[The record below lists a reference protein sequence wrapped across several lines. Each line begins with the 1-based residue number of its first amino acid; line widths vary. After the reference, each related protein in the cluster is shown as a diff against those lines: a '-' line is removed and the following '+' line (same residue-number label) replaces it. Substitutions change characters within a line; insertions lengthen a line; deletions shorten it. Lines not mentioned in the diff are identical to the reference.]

1 MFSTRKGPRW
11 LLSAAVISIITAF
24 YILNDNT
31 PYAWLRPQPFSAP
44 DSLQWQVPE
53 DYFWRQVPTH
63 YPATSIR
70 PLPTGKPV
78 SFPKVQAS
86 KFPTQSTEHRTERNF
101 RRDAVKNAFSKC
113 WQSYRAN
120 AWLSDE
126 LTPISGQSRNTFG
139 GWGATLVDSLDTL
152 WIMGMKVEFEEAV
165 DAAVTI
171 DFTTSQHEEINVFET
186 TIRYLGGFLAAYDQS
201 GDPRL
206 LRKANEVGEMLM
218 KAFDTPNRMPIT
230 RWRINNAAAGERQ
243 EAPESVL
250 VAEIGSLTM
259 EFTRL
264 SILTGDPKWFDAVQR
279 ITDIFKKQQMTT
291 SLPGMWPLV
300 VNAKE
305 EVFNQGSHF
314 TLGAMAD
321 STFEYL
327 PKMSALLGGRLPE
340 YQEMYEKAMDVAS
353 EWLLF
358 RPMTPTK
365 EDILIAGHIETHEEE
380 GTKYFTPQ
388 REGQHL
394 VCFVGGLY
402 ALGGKLF
409 GRQDHLDLAWKLTEG
424 CIWTYKA
431 SPHGVM
437 PETLYMTPCGSKDDC
452 DWDETEWK
460 KRVISAAGEQLTG
473 NIKSDNSRADE
484 IIAES
489 KLPEGF
495 TRIPDGRYI
504 LRPEAIESVFILY
517 RTTGRADLLDAAWE
531 MFQAIEKVTSTE
543 FGNSAVA
550 DVMVPEKP
558 SPTDSM
564 ESFWL
569 GETLK
574 YFYLIFSDEDVVSLD
589 DFVFNTEAHPFR
601 RSTK

>member
-1 MFSTRKGPRW
+1 MLAARRSPKW
-11 LLSAAVISIITAF
+11 LIAAVVISLVTTF
-24 YILNDNT
+24 YILNDDT
-31 PYAWLRPQPFSAP
+31 PRPWFRSGSFSNP
-44 DSLQWQVPE
+44 DSSKWKVSD
-53 DYFWRQVPTH
+53 DYFWKQVPTH
-63 YPATSIR
+63 YPPTSIR
-70 PLPTGKPV
+70 PLPTGKAA
-78 SFPKVQAS
+78 SFPKVQAT
-86 KFPTQSTEHRTERNF
+86 KFPAETIEQRDRRKFHRDT
-101 RRDAVKNAFSKC
+101 VKQVFKRC
-113 WQSYRAN
+113 WQSYREK

-126 LTPISGQSRNTFG
+126 LTPITGKSRNTFG

-152 WIMGMKVEFEEAV
+152 WIMGMKAEFEEAV

-171 DFTTSQHEEINVFET
+171 DFTKSQHEEINVFET

-206 LRKANEVGEMLM
+206 LRKANEVGEMLL

-230 RWRINNAAAGERQ
+230 RWHINSAAAGERQ
-243 EAPESVL
+243 EAPDGVL

-279 ITDIFKKQQMTT
+279 ITDIFRKQQMTT
-291 SLPGMWPLV
+291 SLPGMWPLM
-300 VNAKE
+300 VNAKD

-321 STFEYL
+321 SVFEYL
-327 PKMSALLGGRLPE
+327 PKMSALLGGKLPE
-340 YQEMYEKAMDVAS
+340 YQDMYEKAMDVAS
-353 EWLLF
+353 QWLLF
-358 RPMTPTK
+358 RPMTPTN
-365 EDILIAGHIETHEEE
+365 EDILISGHIETHQE
-380 GTKYFTPQ
+380 GGTSYVTPE

-402 ALGGKLF
+402 ALGGKLY
-409 GRQDHLDLAWKLTEG
+409 GRKDHLDIATKLTEG

-437 PETLYMTPCGSKDDC
+437 PETLYMASCSSKEDC
-452 DWDETEWK
+452 EWNENEWK
-460 KRVISAAGEQLTG
+460 KQVLSAAGEQPTG
-473 NIKSDNSRADE
+473 DFDSDVGRANA
-484 IIAES
+484 IIAENR
-489 KLPEGF
+489 LPEGF
-495 TRIPDGRYI
+495 TRIPDRRYI

-517 RTTGRADLLDAAWE
+517 RATGRADLLDSAWQ
-531 MFQAIEKVTSTE
+531 MFTAIDKITSRH

-550 DVMVPEKP
+550 NVMTTEKP
-558 SPTDSM
+558 SATDSM

-574 YFYLIFSDEDVVSLD
+574 YFYLIFSDPGLVSLD

-601 RSTK
+601 RLKR

>member
-24 YILNDNT
+24 YIFHNDT
-31 PYAWLRPQPFSAP
+31 PYTWFRPQPFTAP
-44 DSLQWQVPE
+44 DSPQWQVPD
-53 DYFWRQVPTH
+53 DYFWKQVPTH
-63 YPATSIR
+63 YPATSVR
-70 PLPTGKPV
+70 PLPTGK
-78 SFPKVQAS
+78 SIKFPKVQAVR
-86 KFPTQSTEHRTERNF
+86 FPAETADQRTKRQFHRDT
-101 RRDAVKNAFSKC
+101 VKKVFKKC
-113 WQSYRAN
+113 WQSYKEK

-126 LTPISGQSRNTFG
+126 LTPLSGQSRNTFG

-152 WIMGMKVEFEEAV
+152 WIMGMKAEFAEAV

-171 DFTTSQHEEINVFET
+171 DFTKSQHDEINVFET

-206 LRKANEVGEMLM
+206 LRKANEVGEMLL

-230 RWRINNAAAGERQ
+230 RWRINSAAAGERQ
-243 EAPESVL
+243 EAPDSVL

-279 ITDIFKKQQMTT
+279 ITDIFREQQMTT
-291 SLPGMWPLV
+291 SLAGMWPLV

-305 EVFNQGSHF
+305 EAFNQGSHF

-321 STFEYL
+321 STYEYL

-358 RPMTPTK
+358 RPMTPTN
-365 EDILIAGHIETHEEE
+365 EDILIAGHTQAREEE
-380 GTKYFTPQ
+380 GTKFLTPE

-409 GRQDHLDLAWKLTEG
+409 GRQDHLDIARKLTEG

-437 PETLYMTPCGSKDDC
+437 PETLYMASCKSKDDC
-452 DWDETEWK
+452 EWDEIDWK
-460 KRVISAAGEQLTG
+460 RRVISAAGEQPTG
-473 NIKSDNSRADE
+473 DIESDISRANQ
-484 IIAES
+484 IIAD
-489 KLPEGF
+489 KRLPDGF
-495 TRIPDGRYI
+495 TKVPDGRYI
-504 LRPEAIESVFILY
+504 LRPEAIESVFVLY

-531 MFQAIEKVTSTE
+531 MFTAIDKVTSAQ

-550 DVMVPEKP
+550 DVMVPDMP
-558 SPTDSM
+558 SASDSM
-564 ESFWL
+564 ESFWM

-574 YFYLIFSDEDVVSLD
+574 YFYLIFSDPGLVSLD
-589 DFVFNTEAHPFR
+589 EFVFNTEAHPFR
-601 RSTK
+601 R